1 MAILF
6 LLGFVLFKK
15 LITCKIAGYFFLPV
29 FSQKKYPLLQGA
41 KLLYIKSYM
50 YRYKVNLQ
58 CHIYQRYN

>member
-29 FSQKKYPLLQGA
+29 FSQKKIPPFAGG
-41 KLLYIKSYM
+41 KIINKNYM

-58 CHIYQRYN
+58 CHIYPRYN